1 MTNQEI
7 NEAIAKE
14 CGWEFVDIAAD
25 SNPEDRP
32 YWHHVA
38 GFLRV
43 QRHCPDFSNDL
54 NVSAQFEQSLFPVHV
69 HQLSGPDRWKE
80 YRETLDMICVGHAGG
95 SILATARQRAE
106 AFLRMKGKWA

>member
-54 NVSAQFEQSLFPVHV
+54 NAMHEAE
-69 HQLSGPDRWKE
+69 K
-80 YRETLDMICVGHAGG
+80 TLDPHWLPSEKQGIDDSDWEMYVCELSKIADRGPTH
-95 SILATARQRAE
+95 ATARQRAE
-106 AFLRMKGKWA
+106 AFLKVNNL

>member
-14 CGWEFVDIAAD
+14 CGWVFEGISSD

-32 YWHHVA
+32 CWHNVKTR
-38 GFLRV
+38 LV
-43 QRHCPDFSNDL
+43 QRHCPDFVNDL